1 MGTVKVSSSV
11 LDKSTRLYVDQFVST
26 LKSPTLMT
34 TICTTRMVHMCDFN
48 GNLFLTCSVMAVIS
62 GGNTYQIYIYETLA
76 K

>member
-1 MGTVKVSSSV
+1 MGTVEVSSSV
-11 LDKSTRLYVDQFVST
+11 LDKSTTLNVDQFVST

-34 TICTTRMVHMCDFN
+34 TICTTPTVHMCDFN
-48 GNLFLTCSVMAVIS
+48 DNLFSTCSVMAVIS